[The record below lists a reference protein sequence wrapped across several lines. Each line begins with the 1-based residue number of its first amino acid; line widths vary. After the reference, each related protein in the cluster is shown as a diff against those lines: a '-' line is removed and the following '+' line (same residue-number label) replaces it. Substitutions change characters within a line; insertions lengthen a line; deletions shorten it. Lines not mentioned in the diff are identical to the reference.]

1 MLKKLDFFSLGEVNG
16 SIWMGLGGGL
26 FQFKTFGNMHHPS
39 RLAYLG
45 RIFGEQNYSNCGQ
58 FYGKYLGR
66 TLGIWDWGSLQ

>member
-1 MLKKLDFFSLGEVNG
+1 
-16 SIWMGLGGGL
+16 MGLGGGL

-58 FYGKYLGR
+58 FYGKYSNFAIYLGQFYR
-66 TLGIWDWGSLQ
+66 IKSEILG